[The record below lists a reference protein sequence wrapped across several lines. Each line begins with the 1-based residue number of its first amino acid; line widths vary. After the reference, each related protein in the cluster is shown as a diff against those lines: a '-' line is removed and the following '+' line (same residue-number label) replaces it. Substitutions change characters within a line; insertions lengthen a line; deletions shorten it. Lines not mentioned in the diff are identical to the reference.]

1 MHACEPY
8 CSVRTS
14 NGHYEQQ
21 LLAKMLIPFDLSRNP
36 TFEDFVLFQNSIEKD
51 DDDMSQNGITRKR
64 TLKNVKRNK
73 QLNSKDVFNTVQHTM
88 SSRKAKSV
96 LHIKKTVRIMR
107 RPERVPSSTE
117 DADSSDSDQD
127 YESEDDNIYTSSY
140 SSDDESDEDV
150 SESVVGETV
159 SNKQQTK
166 RVVVVTIEVKDR
178 VGTVLLV
185 F

>member
-51 DDDMSQNGITRKR
+51 DDDMSLPGITRNR

-117 DADSSDSDQD
+117 DADSTTPTK
-127 YESEDDNIYTSSY
+127 ITSRRTTISILQVTRRTTKAMKTY
-140 SSDDESDEDV
+140 PSRSLERPYRI
-150 SESVVGETV
+150 
-159 SNKQQTK
+159 SNK
-166 RVVVVTIEVKDR
+166 RNVS
-178 VGTVLLV
+178 LLWR
-185 F
+185 